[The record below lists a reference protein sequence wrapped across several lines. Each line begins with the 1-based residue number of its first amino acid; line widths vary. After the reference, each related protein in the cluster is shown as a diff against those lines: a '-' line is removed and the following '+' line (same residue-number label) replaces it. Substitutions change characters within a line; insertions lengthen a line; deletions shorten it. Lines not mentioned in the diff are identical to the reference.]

1 LPPISNEYGRVDSE
15 NNVFVIDNGTE
26 RKVGQY
32 PGVTEPEAFAYFERK
47 YLELEANVR
56 ILEQRVK
63 SGADPASIAAAA
75 TKLTKELLEPTAV
88 GNIQDLRNRVA
99 AVTPNIEKM
108 RAEKSEANQKSVADA
123 LKVRSEIADKARAL
137 ADKDPKKTQWK
148 IASKEMTELFETW
161 QASQKSG
168 PKVPRKEADLI
179 WKSFSQARTK
189 FEANKRA
196 FFAELTVVTKAA
208 RAKKADLVKKA
219 EALVSKGADAA
230 GDYRK
235 LLDEWKLS
243 GRSQGKQDDS
253 LWEKFK
259 AAGDAIYALRKET
272 IAKESIEYSANYE
285 AKIAIIAEAEKLDPT
300 KDLAAAKKQLLLI
313 QQRYEKAGKVPKDKI
328 RETDDR
334 MRAVEKRFKDLEQEQ
349 WRKSDPAAIER
360 TSAMLSQLEDSI
372 AGIEKDLAA
381 ATASQDSKKTAE
393 LSKALEARR
402 SWLEVV
408 KQNAN

>member
-1 LPPISNEYGRVDSE
+1 MPPISNEYGRVDSE

-63 SGADPASIAAAA
+63 SGADPVSIASAA

-108 RAEKSEANQKSVADA
+108 RAEKSEANQKAVADA

-179 WKSFSQARTK
+179 WNSFSQARTK

-219 EALVSKGADAA
+219 EALVSRGADAA

-360 TSAMLSQLEDSI
+360 TSGMLSQLEDSI